1 MAFKKRLT
9 EIRAFIPTASMA
21 DIAFLLI
28 IFFMVTTTF
37 DVDRT
42 RVNLPKSEIRL
53 EVPKGSAYV
62 VIYKEP
68 GTENYGYKFSDGKQM
83 STPVASL
90 SDLEAQV
97 SAVAAVDPTRPFV
110 IKAEADTPYRI
121 IDTVMDIFRRAGVEE
136 IVMLTFQRT
145 KDDTE

>member
-1 MAFKKRLT
+1 MAFKKRIT
-9 EIRAFIPTASMA
+9 EIKAFIPTASMA

-28 IFFMVTTTF
+28 IFFMVTTQF

-42 RVNLPKSEIRL
+42 RVNLPKSQMRV

-68 GTENYGYKFSDGKQM
+68 GTESYGYKFSDGKQM

-90 SDLEAQV
+90 TDLEAQV

-145 KDDTE
+145 KDDTD